1 MGKVATGGGEPRE
14 LIPARNYTGVV
25 CGIYDI
31 GTQTGGQFGPNAQF
45 VIMFELHTRR
55 GPARDTKGNV
65 FTISNFI
72 NFYLGSRARPA
83 NLLKLVEVMENRT
96 LTDAEIKAGI
106 DIESLLGKSCQVQV
120 IHEMNAN
127 REMKAKIGATMP
139 LDPDDDAPK
148 GELDKSYYEIT
159 DDRSIPDTLPKFIQD
174 FIKKSKEFGGAGQAP
189 ASESRQLVGAG
200 AGAGAKDDDD
210 IPF

>member
-31 GTQTGGQFGPNAQF
+31 GTQTGGQFGPNSQF

-55 GPARDTKGNV
+55 GPARDSKANV
-65 FTISNFI
+65 FTISTFV
-72 NFYLGSRARPA
+72 NFYLGSRSRPA
-83 NLLKLVEVMENRT
+83 NLLKLVEVLEGRT
-96 LTDAEIKAGI
+96 LTDAEIKAGY
-106 DIESLLGKSCQVQV
+106 DVEKLLGKCCQVQV
-120 IHEMNAN
+120 IHEPNAKG
-127 REMKAKIGATMP
+127 EMKAKVGATMP

-148 GELDKSYYEIT
+148 GELDEVYYEIT
-159 DDRSIPDTLPKFIQD
+159 ADRTIPESLPKFVQD
-174 FIKKSKEFGGAGQAP
+174 FIKKSKEFGGGGQPADAG
-189 ASESRQLVGAG
+189 SRQPVGAG
-200 AGAGAKDDDD
+200 VGAKDDED

>member
-14 LIPARNYTGVV
+14 LIPARNYTGLV
-25 CGIYDI
+25 CGVYDI
-31 GTQTGGQFGPNAQF
+31 GTQTGGQFGPNSQF

-55 GPARDTKGNV
+55 GPARDSKGNI
-65 FTISNFI
+65 FTISTFV

-83 NLLKLVEVMENRT
+83 NLLKLVEVLENRT
-96 LTDAEIKAGI
+96 LTDAEIKAGF
-106 DIESLLGKSCQVQV
+106 DVEKLLGKSCQVQV

-139 LDPDDDAPK
+139 LDPDDDTPK
-148 GELDKSYYEIT
+148 GEIDEVYYEIT
-159 DDRSIPDTLPKFIQD
+159 ADRTIPETLPKFIQD
-174 FIKKSKEFGGAGQAP
+174 FIKKSKEFGGAGNAP
-189 ASESRQLVGAG
+189 AADNRQPVGAG
-200 AGAGAKDDDD
+200 VGGKDDDSE